1 MSFGQDFLLALRL
14 AKREMRS
21 GLRGFGVFLA
31 CLALGV
37 GAIATVETL
46 SGSVDEGLRKDARK
60 LLGGD
65 LEVRQSHRPISPE
78 ALRFLLERGQVAQTV
93 QMRIMARSS
102 EGKAN
107 LAALKAVD
115 ANYPLYGAFQLK
127 SGEELTDALAQRD
140 GVYGAVAEATLLDRL
155 SIGVGDRIRLGEGE
169 FRVTGVITREP
180 DRVGASFRFG
190 PRVMIKMEGL
200 AGTGLIRPGSVVSYL
215 YKVALFEPAALD
227 PVQEELKAAFPNAGW
242 RVRNFTSATAG
253 LDRFLRNLTLY
264 LTLVS
269 LTALLVGGTGVAGAV
284 RSYLESKTN
293 SIATM
298 KCLGADRRLII
309 SIYLCQTLFLALVGS
324 ALGIG
329 ASLLFSEAV
338 SPILGRMLGVAVQ
351 VQLRMDTIF
360 TASAFGLLTA
370 IAFSLWALSA
380 AGAVSPA
387 RLFRGYAD
395 LSPQKP
401 SRRAGIAVAAACLAL
416 YFLVLATTQDQ
427 ILTACFAA
435 ATLLSVILLGG
446 FARIVMK
453 VAAIVPRPKG
463 PRLRH
468 AVTNLHRPGS
478 LTQRVFFSLGLGL
491 TALVA
496 VALVEGNLQNRIQQ
510 QIPEVAPSY
519 FFLDVQP
526 TQISEFRQTVTSTPG
541 VSRVESMPA
550 IRGRI
555 TKIKGVSAEKVKIDP
570 EVSWVLRRDRA
581 MTYAARMPESTVL
594 TAGKWWPEDYRGE
607 PLLSFDDRIAKG
619 FGVNLGDTL
628 TLNILGRE
636 ITARIASLREIDWGT
651 LGLNY
656 VMILAPGTLDGA
668 PHTHIATAYASGEG
682 EKALFKNVTAQFPN
696 VVAIYVKDILKDVSA
711 ILASIGFAV
720 RAMASITLL
729 AGLLVLIEA
738 IRANLKSRHYE
749 AVIFKVVGA
758 TRRDIILSLAAEF
771 ILQGL
776 ATALL
781 AALLGT
787 AISFA
792 YVEWILR
799 GHWTFLPG
807 PLLTIVAGGVLA
819 TLLLGL
825 TGVRS
830 TLSRKAWPM
839 LRNE

>member
-1 MSFGQDFLLALRL
+1 MSLGQDFLLALRL
-14 AKREMRS
+14 AKREMRG

-37 GAIATVETL
+37 GAIAAVETL
-46 SGSVDEGLRKDARK
+46 SGAVDEGLRKDARK

-65 LEVRQSHRPISPE
+65 LEVRQSHRRISPA
-78 ALRFLLERGQVAQTV
+78 ALGFLRERGQVAEVV
-93 QMRIMARSS
+93 QMRVMARSAG
-102 EGKAN
+102 GKTT
-107 LAALKAVD
+107 LSALKAVD
-115 ANYPLYGAFQLK
+115 ENYPLYGAFRLE
-127 SGEELTDALAQRD
+127 SGTRFADALAQRE
-140 GVYGAVAEATLLDRL
+140 GVYGAIAEPALLDRL
-155 SIGVGDRIRLGEGE
+155 SIGVGGRIRLGERE
-169 FRVTGVITREP
+169 FRIAREP
-180 DRVGASFRFG
+180 DRVGGFFRFG
-190 PRVMIKMEGL
+190 PRVMINLEGL
-200 AGTGLIRPGSVVSYL
+200 AGTGLIQPGSVVSYL
-215 YKVALFEPAALD
+215 YKVALFEPAALES
-227 PVQEELKAAFPNAGW
+227 VQEELKAAFPNAGW

-338 SPILGRMLGVAVQ
+338 SPILGRMLGVAVH

-401 SRRAGIAVAAACLAL
+401 SWRAGVAVAAACLAL
-416 YFLVLATTQDQ
+416 YFLVLVTTQDQ
-427 ILTACFAA
+427 ILTACFAG
-435 ATLLSVILLGG
+435 ATLLSVLLLGG

-453 VAAIVPRPKG
+453 IAAIVPRPKG

-496 VALVEGNLQNRIQQ
+496 VALVEGNLQNRIQR

-519 FFLDVQP
+519 FFLDIQP
-526 TQISEFRQTVTSTPG
+526 SQIGEFRQTATSTPG

-555 TKIKGVSAEKVKIDP
+555 TKIKGVPAEKVKINPD
-570 EVSWVLRRDRA
+570 VSWVLRRDRA
-581 MTYAARMPESTVL
+581 MTYAARMPEGTVIA
-594 TAGKWWPEDYRGE
+594 AGEWWPKDYRGE
-607 PLLSFDDRIAKG
+607 PLLSFDARIAKG
-619 FGVNLGDTL
+619 FGVDLGDTL
-628 TLNILGRE
+628 TLNKHPGPGNHRPDCQPAGNRLGDLGAELRHYSCAGHAGWSPPYAHRNGLRLGPRREGLVQERHGAFPQHRGGLHQRHSEGRQRNFGKHRVCRPGHGVDHPLGR
-636 ITARIASLREIDWGT
+636 A
-651 LGLNY
+651 
-656 VMILAPGTLDGA
+656 
-668 PHTHIATAYASGEG
+668 
-682 EKALFKNVTAQFPN
+682 
-696 VVAIYVKDILKDVSA
+696 
-711 ILASIGFAV
+711 
-720 RAMASITLL
+720 
-729 AGLLVLIEA
+729 AGP
-738 IRANLKSRHYE
+738 
-749 AVIFKVVGA
+749 
-758 TRRDIILSLAAEF
+758 D
-771 ILQGL
+771 
-776 ATALL
+776 
-781 AALLGT
+781 
-787 AISFA
+787 
-792 YVEWILR
+792 
-799 GHWTFLPG
+799 
-807 PLLTIVAGGVLA
+807 
-819 TLLLGL
+819 
-825 TGVRS
+825 
-830 TLSRKAWPM
+830 
-839 LRNE
+839 